1 MAVENYKEM
10 LGIMYSADHF
20 SKEVF
25 CTMNELVEA
34 LSTAGDAAFTI
45 LFNKK
50 PNEDS
55 VVTQLQAVS
64 EATL

>member
-1 MAVENYKEM
+1 
-10 LGIMYSADHF
+10 
-20 SKEVF
+20 
-25 CTMNELVEA
+25 MNELVEA